1 MDSFISCSENF
12 IWRFVSSFTSA
23 STENLVQQGLCPKKF
38 GVLQGG
44 SSLIR
49 RSDRK
54 ELLAQ
59 LVIYRVLTL
68 VIILDRVPTQM
79 QLPQQ
84 APFLFR
90 LGAPLKSSVEVL
102 TACLHGSLSG
112 IGNLPRQLAKM
123 HYIVSFKQRDIDE
136 WPMLVSSL
144 GPDLSNGIILCKLIS
159 LLLGEVW
166 SPCQL

>member
-1 MDSFISCSENF
+1 M
-12 IWRFVSSFTSA
+12 
-23 STENLVQQGLCPKKF
+23 
-38 GVLQGG
+38 QGG
-44 SSLIR
+44 ASLVR
-49 RSDRK
+49 RNDRK

-68 VIILDRVPTQM
+68 VIILDRIPALM

-90 LGAPLKSSVEVL
+90 LGAPLKSSEDVL

-112 IGNLPRQLAKM
+112 IGSLPKQLAKM
-123 HYIVSFKQRDIDE
+123 HYTVSFKQRDIDE

-144 GPDLSNGIILCKLIS
+144 GTDLSNGIILCKLIS
-159 LLLGEVW
+159 LLLGEVG
-166 SPCQL
+166 SCALTLAVATAFP